1 MNFLKKI
8 FSPIILA
15 ISSFFLIY
23 TFYKSEIYWHGE
35 IRDYY
40 FTYYIFS
47 SILIFFSIVTFYISQ
62 NIKEY
67 LIISGISLI
76 VSIYLFEGYLTLKKQ
91 LPKEIL
97 LKQQLYKKKTGNK
110 WDKRSKKEVYKDLKK
125 VNNEIVVNV
134 APKNFLKNSDNILP
148 LSGVSN
154 AETIYC
160 NENGYY
166 SIYQSDR
173 YGFNNPDKEWDNKE
187 TEYLIVGD
195 SFTDGACVNR
205 PNDIASVLRTLSNK
219 SVLNLGYN
227 GNGPLFEYATLKE
240 FLNPNTK
247 KVIWNYYE
255 GNDFYNLEFEKKNK
269 ILLNYLDNINF
280 NQNLKFRQN
289 EIDILA
295 RQKINKA
302 INDTITID
310 NILTILKLEKIRIKL
325 NNYLPKN
332 QQPEYKGPSKAVIKV
347 FKKTLSLAKK
357 NSSKLYFVYL
367 PEYSRYKKNFDN
379 TNYNLVKDIVIEM
392 DIPFIDIHKE
402 VFEKEQNPL
411 KFFPFELAG
420 HYNIEGYKK
429 IAETIYK
436 FTKD

>member
-67 LIISGISLI
+67 LIISGISLL
-76 VSIYLFEGYLTLKKQ
+76 VGIYLFEGYLTLKNQ
-91 LPKEIL
+91 HPKELL
-97 LKQQLYKKKTGNK
+97 LKHKLYEKKTGNK
-110 WDKRSKKEVYKDLKK
+110 WDNRSKYEVYKDLKK
-125 VNNEIVVNV
+125 MNNEIAVNV

-148 LSGVSN
+148 MSGISN
-154 AETIYC
+154 VETIYC

-166 SIYQSDR
+166 SIYKSDR

-187 TEYLIVGD
+187 IEYLIVGD

-219 SVLNLGYN
+219 SALNLGYN
-227 GNGPLFEYATLKE
+227 GNGPLFQYATLRE
-240 FLNPNTK
+240 FLNSNTK

-269 ILLNYLDNINF
+269 ILLNYLNNINF
-280 NQNLKFRQN
+280 TQNLKFRQN

-295 RQKINKA
+295 RQKINDSK
-302 INDTITID
+302 NDTKTTVYIFE
-310 NILTILKLEKIRIKL
+310 ILKLEKIRSKL

-332 QQPEYKGPSKAVIKV
+332 QQAEYKGPSETAIKL
-347 FKKTLSLAKK
+347 FKKTLSLAMK
-357 NSSKLYFVYL
+357 NNSKLYFVYL

-392 DIPFIDIHKE
+392 NIPFIDINKE

-411 KFFPFELAG
+411 KLFPFELAG

-429 IAETIYK
+429 IADTIFK
-436 FTKD
+436 LTKD

>member
-67 LIISGISLI
+67 IIISGISLI
-76 VSIYLFEGYLTLKKQ
+76 VGIYLFEGYLTLKKQ
-91 LPKEIL
+91 HPKEIL
-97 LKQQLYKKKTGNK
+97 LKQQLYEKKTGNK

-125 VNNEIVVNV
+125 MNNEIVVNV
-134 APKNFLKNSDNILP
+134 APKHFLKNSDNILP

-173 YGFNNPDKEWDNKE
+173 HGFNNPDKEWDNKE

-310 NILTILKLEKIRIKL
+310 NVLTILKLEKIRIKL

>member
-1 MNFLKKI
+1 MDFLKKI
-8 FSPIILA
+8 FSPTVLA
-15 ISSFFLIY
+15 ISTFFLIY
-23 TFYKSEIYWHGE
+23 TFYKSEIYWNGE

-47 SILIFFSIVTFYISQ
+47 SILIFISIVTFYISQ

-76 VSIYLFEGYLTLKKQ
+76 VGIYLFEGYLTLKKQ
-91 LPKEIL
+91 TPKELL
-97 LKQQLYKKKTGNK
+97 LKQQLYEKKTGNK

-125 VNNEIVVNV
+125 INNEIAVSV

-154 AETIYC
+154 AETIHC

-173 YGFNNPDKEWDNKE
+173 YGFNNPDEEWDNKE
-187 TEYLIVGD
+187 TEYVIIGD
-195 SFTDGACVNR
+195 SLTDGACINR
-205 PNDIASVLRTLSNK
+205 PNDIGSVLRTLSNK

-240 FLNPNTK
+240 YLNPNTK
-247 KVIWNYYE
+247 RVIWNYYE

-295 RQKINKA
+295 RQKINEA
-302 INDTITID
+302 INDTKKIV
-310 NILTILKLEKIRIKL
+310 NILKILKLEKIRTKL

-332 QQPEYKGPSKAVIKV
+332 QQPEYKEPSKTAIKI
-347 FKKTLSLAKK
+347 FKKTLSLAMK
-357 NSSKLYFVYL
+357 NNSRLYFVYL

-379 TNYNLVKDIVIEM
+379 TNYNLVKEIVIEM
-392 DIPFIDIHKE
+392 NIPFIDIHKE

-411 KFFPFELAG
+411 KLFPFELAG

-429 IAETIYK
+429 VAETIYK
-436 FTKD
+436 FTKN

>member
-67 LIISGISLI
+67 IIISGISLI
-76 VSIYLFEGYLTLKKQ
+76 VGIYLFEGYLTLKKQ
-91 LPKEIL
+91 HPKEIL
-97 LKQQLYKKKTGNK
+97 LKQQLYEKKTGNK

-125 VNNEIVVNV
+125 MNNEIVVNV
-134 APKNFLKNSDNILP
+134 APKHFLKNSDNILP

-173 YGFNNPDKEWDNKE
+173 HGFNNPDKEWDNKE

-269 ILLNYLDNINF
+269 ILLNYLDNIKF

-295 RQKINKA
+295 KQKINEA
-302 INDTITID
+302 TNDTITIV
-310 NILTILKLEKIRIKL
+310 NILKILKLEKIRTKL

>member
-67 LIISGISLI
+67 IIISGISLI
-76 VSIYLFEGYLTLKKQ
+76 VGIYLFEGYLTLKKQ

-269 ILLNYLDNINF
+269 ILLNYLDNIKF

-392 DIPFIDIHKE
+392 NIPFIDIHKE

-411 KFFPFELAG
+411 KLFPFELAG

-429 IAETIYK
+429 VAETIYK